1 MACLLI
7 SLIVLL
13 VIFAVVWII
22 IGKIPVPADYN
33 WIVQV
38 VLLVIFLLCIVEI
51 LTGGLSFCG
60 IAGGWHGWG
69 RSC

>member
-1 MACLLI
+1 MCLLL

-22 IGKIPVPADYN
+22 IGKIPVPAEYS

-38 VLLVIFLLCIVEI
+38 VLLVAFLFCIVDI
-51 LTGGLSFCG
+51 LTGGLSFCA
-60 IAGGWHGWG
+60 IAGGWHGLG